1 MAACWAAATAATAA
15 LRWAPRV
22 AIPART
28 AAAAAAEAA
37 VRGARHQR
45 KRPRLRPAARE
56 MQTMGATRPV
66 EVGGAC
72 RCCTLCS
79 CRHACRSADVAS
91 LEWGACSGVSQLLV
105 PPGLLQGAAAATAT
119 AAAAQPLHP
128 RLKAAPRATT
138 TATMREAAMPAAT
151 PAATPAAEGAMATA
165 AAAAP
170 SSEVSPGWVAPAAF
184 PTERHG
190 QQCHRFFYK

>member
-1 MAACWAAATAATAA
+1 MAACWAATKVATAA

-28 AAAAAAEAA
+28 AAAAAVEAA
-37 VRGARHQR
+37 VRGVRHQR

-56 MQTMGATRPV
+56 MQTMGATRLV

-79 CRHACRSADVAS
+79 CGHACRSADVAS

-105 PPGLLQGAAAATAT
+105 PPGLLQGAAAA
-119 AAAAQPLHP
+119 
-128 RLKAAPRATT
+128 
-138 TATMREAAMPAAT
+138 
-151 PAATPAAEGAMATA
+151 
-165 AAAAP
+165 AAAP

-184 PTERHG
+184 PTDRHG